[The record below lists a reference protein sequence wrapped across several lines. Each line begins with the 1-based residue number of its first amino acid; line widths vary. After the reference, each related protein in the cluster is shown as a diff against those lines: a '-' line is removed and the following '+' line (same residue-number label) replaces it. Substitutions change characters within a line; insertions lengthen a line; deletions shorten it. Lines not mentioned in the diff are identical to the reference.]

1 MFSGKL
7 LLFLVSSCLAAPPK
21 LTFPSFSSPV
31 EELTEED
38 LVQEK
43 VATLTATKDTAD
55 EEQKASLK
63 ESFLDKHEK
72 FLGLLDF
79 DFFSSAVKTSEP
91 ENKDEKQVEKP
102 VSGAGRQAQMANPTS
117 GSSGS
122 HVDDETSEVCLLNCR
137 SNWNKKK
144 ISLLITGVKI

>member
-31 EELTEED
+31 EELIEED

-79 DFFSSAVKTSEP
+79 DFFSSAVKTTEP

-102 VSGAGRQAQMANPTS
+102 VSGAGRQAQMANPTYTRGLAYTPS
-117 GSSGS
+117 ALASSHS
-122 HVDDETSEVCLLNCR
+122 RWLALIEVSSIVL
-137 SNWNKKK
+137 
-144 ISLLITGVKI
+144 GVAK